1 MALLEQMQAK
11 MEQLKQENERFKIL
25 FAGDQSDAQ
34 PPEHFR
40 TPQKATAAI
49 PQAEIPTPWLGGSVA
64 HTPRSLDVLQIASS
78 PEPTPNS
85 GWQSQPWCQ
94 PASEAWNSW
103 ASVEGQKQPWCQP
116 ASQNQWQG
124 SGWGWTNY
132 SDNGWI
138 DLKESNS
145 YHGYYA
151 NGWSDLKEIHH
162 KDLKAPDTYSGDITQ
177 WKAWSRAFESYL
189 RRRDTRWPGLLEKVQ
204 ELKGKPVTEEYEKKW
219 AWELGIY
226 DMAQFKDHLI

>member
-1 MALLEQMQAK
+1 M
-11 MEQLKQENERFKIL
+11 
-25 FAGDQSDAQ
+25 
-34 PPEHFR
+34 
-40 TPQKATAAI
+40 TPQKTAAE
-49 PQAEIPTPWLGGSVA
+49 PEAPTQTPWSESCDPWRA
-64 HTPRSLDVLQIASS
+64 R
-78 PEPTPNS
+78 PEPWAAGAQKQTWNQAPSATPTLAPS
-85 GWQSQPWCQ
+85 GGWQEQAWCQ
-94 PASEAWNSW
+94 PASPTWQEQAWCQP
-103 ASVEGQKQPWCQP
+103 ASPTWVQAPSATPTLAPSSEWQKQPWCQP

-132 SDNGWI
+132 SDNGWN

-177 WKAWSRAFESYL
+177 WKAWSRAFERYL

-204 ELKGKPVTEEYEKKW
+204 EFKGKPVTEEYEKKW
-219 AWELGIY
+219 ARGIWY
-226 DMAQFKDHLI
+226 I